1 MPNNNNMSDEDYLDS
16 LLRAVSPAKD
26 DFDIDKELGLDDE
39 LNAEF
44 EAEFERSDK

>member
-26 DFDIDKELGLDDE
+26 DFDIEVDENDDY
-39 LNAEF
+39 
-44 EAEFERSDK
+44 DI